1 MLDKKLFKQVNEKVT
16 NFKKRQF
23 FRDMAFEFC
32 LFGLK
37 ICFFFI
43 SKDFFKNFTIKING
57 KRQYIY
63 IYSSSRPHGLLTQGP

>member
-32 LFGLK
+32 LFSLK
-37 ICFFFI
+37 ICFF
-43 SKDFFKNFTIKING
+43 
-57 KRQYIY
+57 
-63 IYSSSRPHGLLTQGP
+63 L

>member
-32 LFGLK
+32 LFTGSLN
-37 ICFFFI
+37 FFF
-43 SKDFFKNFTIKING
+43 
-57 KRQYIY
+57 
-63 IYSSSRPHGLLTQGP
+63 L

>member
-32 LFGLK
+32 LFSLK
-37 ICFFFI
+37 ICFFYKQGFL
-43 SKDFFKNFTIKING
+43 FTIKING

-63 IYSSSRPHGLLTQGP
+63 IYLFI